1 MPVNNLIKL
10 RRGTD
15 WTSNPILSQGEPGF
29 DTTNNILKIGDGITA
44 WDALTPIGSGLDYLR
59 SHPNISAANSSDNTG
74 RTYIQ
79 DVILD
84 PNGHVIGIS
93 TGTET
98 GALIETDTL
107 ATVTARG
114 NTTTTNCVIPFY
126 YANQAAFPSATTY
139 HGAIAHS
146 HADGAVYFAHAGAW
160 SKLANQSEVDSA
172 GYLTSFTETNDLS
185 ATVTWAN
192 VPDANITESSVAQH
206 SGALRLTESQ
216 IVDLQ
221 NYLTSFTETNDL
233 SSAVVWVNVPDSN
246 ITESSVVQ
254 HSGALRLKE
263 SQIVDLQNY
272 LTSFTETNDLSSAVV
287 WANVPDINITESS
300 VVQHTGSFRIK
311 ESQIVDL
318 QNYLT
323 SFTET
328 NDLSSAVTWA
338 NVPDINITESSVV
351 QHTGAF
357 RIKESQVVDLKS
369 YLTSESN
376 DLSSVVTWAN
386 VPDINI
392 TESSVIQHSGA
403 LELTESQIVDLQ
415 TYLTEHPTI
424 ASAASSS
431 DNSGRT
437 YIQDILLDS
446 NGHVIGITTETES
459 VVNTD
464 TNTEYTAGTGIAL
477 QGTEFNVEPS
487 LISGRTEVTSVD
499 ADYLLI
505 WDATDS
511 ELKKVDAGEFLGGGD
526 IVDDTTPQ
534 LGGDLDAQSNNINSV
549 GTLTATSLVKSGG
562 ASSEFLKADGSVDT
576 NTYLT
581 SFTETN
587 DLSSAVVWI
596 NVPNA
601 NITQS
606 SVTQHQAALSITE
619 SQISD
624 LQSYLTSYTET
635 DTLANV
641 SSRGNTTTTTCVI
654 PFLYANQAAF
664 PNASTYHGAIAHSHS
679 DGAMYF
685 AHGGA
690 WTKLANDSDIL
701 NEEKVE
707 DFVGGM
713 VTGNTQNG
721 ITVTYDDTNGVIDF
735 TVTSQTDENFTT
747 ADHSKLDGIEALA
760 DVTDATNVDTAG
772 AVMNSDSST
781 ASMSFVVDEDNMTSD
796 SATKVPTQQSVKA
809 YVDANA
815 GGDTLT
821 EEQVEDFVGG
831 MLTGNAETGITVT
844 YDDSDG
850 TIDFAVTSQTDENFT
865 TADHSKL
872 DGIEALADVTD
883 ATNVDA
889 AGAVMNSDTSTA
901 SMSFV
906 VDEDNMAS
914 DSATKV
920 PTQQSVKHYIDNAGY
935 LTAHPNITDAASS
948 SDNSGNSFI
957 QDITLDSN
965 GHVTDLTVATASAGG
980 GGGIGSVV
988 EDTTPQI
995 GGNLDLNSKDINGI
1009 GNIDVTGSG
1018 HFSAKVEAD
1027 SFVKDGGTSSQF
1039 LKADGSVDTSTYLTG
1054 SSSINSLSDVVT
1066 NSPINNNQ
1074 VLAYSAGNFTNTD
1087 LSLALIARGS
1097 IPFGGYSTSQMGH
1110 YFFFDGSSEAVINTD
1125 GADINFRVEGDTN
1138 THLLFTDAGTER
1150 VGIGTATPASTLD
1163 VNGTLTATTLIKSG
1177 GTSSQF
1183 LKADGSVDTS
1193 TYSTTDTQL
1202 TEEQV
1207 EDFVGGMVTGN
1218 TETGITVTYQ
1228 DDDGTI
1234 DFVVASQT
1242 DENFT
1247 TADHSKL
1254 DGIEALADITDATNV
1269 DAAGAV
1275 MNSDSTTAGMSF
1287 VIDEDNMASDSA
1299 TKVPTQQSVK
1309 AYVDANAGGGGGSL
1323 TTEQVQD
1330 IVGAMVDD
1338 TETGISVTYDDTNG
1352 NLEFVVDHDAA
1363 NNFVANEHID
1373 HTSVTLTAGD
1383 GLTGGGDISANRT
1396 FAVSV
1401 DDSTIEINSDALRI
1415 KDGAIT
1421 SAKIG
1426 AGGFVFNEAGAD
1438 ADFRV
1443 EGDTNQ
1449 NLLFVDGSTDRV
1461 GIGTATPS
1469 GELHIQDGTLYIQND
1484 GSVPHFELMD
1494 TDTNNILRLNATNS
1508 VFAFN
1513 LDPGGD
1519 IAGSELRFNVD
1530 GTDKLTLKHNA
1541 TVFDQNVT
1549 INSSTNQAII
1559 GNSISV
1565 FNEGGANV
1573 DFRVEGDTDTNLL
1586 FLDASKDSVLI
1597 GAGSDGSLN
1606 SKVHVYEVGNF
1617 NTTNS
1622 RTVNILGRGY
1632 STTNGTYY
1640 HIGLSSRAEKYL
1652 SASTTD
1658 GGYSI
1663 GVNASPVIYS
1673 PDGTNVLTEVT
1684 ALRANPSI
1692 NTAASNV
1699 TVTNAYDIK
1708 TIPHFAGTNNTITNH
1723 YGLYLGN
1730 AGAGGTTPTNEYGVY
1745 QDNTAATNYLGG
1757 SLGIGTTDPGVY
1769 KLRVAGGHS
1778 SFEGGNVQFD
1788 GGNVTV
1794 NQAGGNYDFRVEGDT
1809 EVNLLVCDAST
1820 DRVGIGTAT
1829 PSVELDVNGN
1839 MILDKGSAN
1848 RPTKIHGDSLGF
1860 ISKKGDSG
1868 GWTFSVDAIGDSDTV
1883 YKGFGFYGSAD
1894 TLNSIWI
1901 GGAYN
1906 TPYAKFTTT
1915 ETVLN
1920 ENGDNRDL
1928 RVEGDTDTDLLFVDA
1943 GNDIVQIGKL
1953 NINGAFTLPTADGS
1967 ANQIL
1972 KTDGNGAVSWAADG
1986 GGAGGGGSVTTVKGN
2001 GSQVGGADIVTLDFS
2016 SEFAVTESPDTEINI
2031 ALSDEILSSG
2041 DLGTTL
2047 LGSTGIHL
2055 GYDSTADTMSINVN
2069 PALISAR
2076 TEVTSADA
2084 DYLLV
2089 WDATDSELKKV
2100 DAGEFRGGGGGGL
2113 SNIVEDTTPQLGGD
2127 LDVNGKDI
2135 VTTSNANIDLDPNGT
2150 GKVVFKGNAS
2160 KGAGQ
2165 FVLNCENNS
2174 HGIVIKGPPHSAG
2187 ASYTL
2192 TLPNTDGSNN
2202 QVLKTDGSGNLDWV
2216 DQSGGGGSTSV
2227 AAISADA
2234 TISSDVNL
2242 VTTANTDRTVTLP
2255 SVSSGKI
2262 VRIKKVD
2269 AGTGTV
2275 IIARGGSS
2283 TIDGA
2288 TQVALYSQ
2296 FESMTIICDGTNW
2309 HVF

>member
-29 DTTNNILKIGDGITA
+29 DTTNNVLKIGDGITA
-44 WDALTPIGSGLDYLR
+44 WDALVPIGSGLDYLQ

-93 TGTET
+93 TGTESVVN
-98 GALIETDTL
+98 TDT
-107 ATVTARG
+107 TYTAG
-114 NTTTTNCVIPFY
+114 AGLDLSE
-126 YANQAAFPSATTY
+126 ANQFNIDNTVIQNGDNVSLLNN
-139 HGAIAHS
+139 
-146 HADGAVYFAHAGAW
+146 D
-160 SKLANQSEVDSA
+160 A

-185 ATVTWAN
+185 SSVTWVN
-192 VPDANITESSVAQH
+192 VPDANITESSVVQH

-221 NYLTSFTETNDL
+221 T
-233 SSAVVWVNVPDSN
+233 
-246 ITESSVVQ
+246 
-254 HSGALRLKE
+254 
-263 SQIVDLQNY
+263 
-272 LTSFTETNDLSSAVV
+272 
-287 WANVPDINITESS
+287 
-300 VVQHTGSFRIK
+300 
-311 ESQIVDL
+311 
-318 QNYLT
+318 YLT

-338 NVPDINITESSVV
+338 NVPDANITESSVV

-437 YIQDILLDS
+437 YIQDVLLDS
-446 NGHVIGITTETES
+446 NGHVIGITTATET
-459 VVNTD
+459 VTD

-562 ASSEFLKADGSVDT
+562 VSSEFLKADGSVDT

-581 SFTETN
+581 SF
-587 DLSSAVVWI
+587 
-596 NVPNA
+596 
-601 NITQS
+601 
-606 SVTQHQAALSITE
+606 
-619 SQISD
+619 
-624 LQSYLTSYTET
+624 TET

-690 WTKLANDSDIL
+690 WIKLANDSDIL

-707 DFVGGM
+707 DFVGSM

-721 ITVTYDDTNGVIDF
+721 ITVTYDDTNGIINF
-735 TVTSQTDENFTT
+735 TVTSQTDENFTS
-747 ADHSKLDGIEALA
+747 ADHTKLDGIEESADVTDTGNVTLAGALMDSEVTNLSQVKTFDSSAYATAAQGTKADSAQQPPSEGAFANGDKTKLDGIETSADVTDTDNVVSALSPGAGVSISAGGVISVSSLALTTVQTASDETAHLALTAQEGDVVVRSDENKSYVHNGGSAGTMSDYTLLLTPTDAVLSVAGNTGAVTAAQIKTAYEGESDTNAFTDAEQSKLDGIESLADITDIANVTLAGALMDSEVTNLSQVKTFDSSDYATAAQGTKADSAQQPPSEGAFANGDKTKLDAIEALA
-760 DVTDATNVDTAG
+760 DVTDATNVDAAG
-772 AVMNSDSST
+772 AVMNTDSST
-781 ASMSFVVDEDNMTSD
+781 ASMSFVVDEDDMTSD
-796 SATKVPTQQSVKA
+796 SDTKVPTQQSVKA

-831 MLTGNAETGITVT
+831 MVTGNTETGITVT
-844 YDDSDG
+844 YQDSDG
-850 TIDFAVTSQTDENFT
+850 TLDFVVASQTDENFT

-872 DGIEALADVTD
+872 DAIEASADVTD

-889 AGAVMNSDTSTA
+889 AGAVMNTDTSTA

-935 LTAHPNITDAASS
+935 LTAHPNITNAANS

-980 GGGIGSVV
+980 DGGIGSVV
-988 EDTTPQI
+988 EDTTPQL
-995 GGNLDLNSKDINGI
+995 GGNLDLNSKDINGT
-1009 GNIDVTGSG
+1009 GDIDVTGSG

-1054 SSSINSLSDVVT
+1054 SSSINSLSDVAT
-1066 NSPINNNQ
+1066 SSPINNNQ
-1074 VLAYSAGNFTNTD
+1074 VLAYSAGSFTNTA
-1087 LSLALIARGS
+1087 LNLALIAKGS

-1207 EDFVGGMVTGN
+1207 EDFVGAMLTGN
-1218 TETGITVTYQ
+1218 TETGITVTYE
-1228 DDDGTI
+1228 DGDGTI

-1254 DGIEALADITDATNV
+1254 DGIEASADVTDTTNVTAAGALMDSELTDLAGVKGVTISTLQVKPSEGAFANGDKTKLDAIEASADVTDATNV
-1269 DAAGAV
+1269 NAAGAV

-1287 VIDEDNMASDSA
+1287 VVDEDNMSSDSDTKVPTQQSVKAYVDANSGGATLTEEQVEDFVGGMLTGNTETGITVTYDDSDGTIDFVVASQTDENFTTADHSKLDGIEASADVTDTANVTSAGALMDSELASIADVKALDQSVIAGASPNFVTTNMTDASDKRFMTDAQETKLDSVESNADVTDTANVTAAGALMDSELTDLAGVKGVTISTLQVKPSEGAFVNGDKTKLDAIEALADVTDATNVDAAGAVMNSDSSTASMSFVVDEDNMASDSA

-1309 AYVDANAGGGGGSL
+1309 AYVDANAGGGGG
-1323 TTEQVQD
+1323 
-1330 IVGAMVDD
+1330 
-1338 TETGISVTYDDTNG
+1338 
-1352 NLEFVVDHDAA
+1352 
-1363 NNFVANEHID
+1363 
-1373 HTSVTLTAGD
+1373 
-1383 GLTGGGDISANRT
+1383 
-1396 FAVSV
+1396 
-1401 DDSTIEINSDALRI
+1401 
-1415 KDGAIT
+1415 
-1421 SAKIG
+1421 
-1426 AGGFVFNEAGAD
+1426 
-1438 ADFRV
+1438 
-1443 EGDTNQ
+1443 
-1449 NLLFVDGSTDRV
+1449 
-1461 GIGTATPS
+1461 
-1469 GELHIQDGTLYIQND
+1469 
-1484 GSVPHFELMD
+1484 
-1494 TDTNNILRLNATNS
+1494 
-1508 VFAFN
+1508 
-1513 LDPGGD
+1513 
-1519 IAGSELRFNVD
+1519 
-1530 GTDKLTLKHNA
+1530 
-1541 TVFDQNVT
+1541 
-1549 INSSTNQAII
+1549 
-1559 GNSISV
+1559 
-1565 FNEGGANV
+1565 
-1573 DFRVEGDTDTNLL
+1573 
-1586 FLDASKDSVLI
+1586 
-1597 GAGSDGSLN
+1597 
-1606 SKVHVYEVGNF
+1606 
-1617 NTTNS
+1617 
-1622 RTVNILGRGY
+1622 
-1632 STTNGTYY
+1632 
-1640 HIGLSSRAEKYL
+1640 
-1652 SASTTD
+1652 
-1658 GGYSI
+1658 
-1663 GVNASPVIYS
+1663 
-1673 PDGTNVLTEVT
+1673 
-1684 ALRANPSI
+1684 
-1692 NTAASNV
+1692 
-1699 TVTNAYDIK
+1699 
-1708 TIPHFAGTNNTITNH
+1708 
-1723 YGLYLGN
+1723 
-1730 AGAGGTTPTNEYGVY
+1730 
-1745 QDNTAATNYLGG
+1745 
-1757 SLGIGTTDPGVY
+1757 
-1769 KLRVAGGHS
+1769 
-1778 SFEGGNVQFD
+1778 
-1788 GGNVTV
+1788 
-1794 NQAGGNYDFRVEGDT
+1794 
-1809 EVNLLVCDAST
+1809 
-1820 DRVGIGTAT
+1820 
-1829 PSVELDVNGN
+1829 
-1839 MILDKGSAN
+1839 
-1848 RPTKIHGDSLGF
+1848 
-1860 ISKKGDSG
+1860 
-1868 GWTFSVDAIGDSDTV
+1868 
-1883 YKGFGFYGSAD
+1883 
-1894 TLNSIWI
+1894 
-1901 GGAYN
+1901 
-1906 TPYAKFTTT
+1906 
-1915 ETVLN
+1915 
-1920 ENGDNRDL
+1920 
-1928 RVEGDTDTDLLFVDA
+1928 
-1943 GNDIVQIGKL
+1943 
-1953 NINGAFTLPTADGS
+1953 
-1967 ANQIL
+1967 
-1972 KTDGNGAVSWAADG
+1972 
-1986 GGAGGGGSVTTVKGN
+1986 GGGSVTTVKGN

-2016 SEFAVTESPDTEINI
+2016 SEFDLTESPDTEINI
-2031 ALSDEILSSG
+2031 ALSTEILSSG
-2041 DLGTTL
+2041 DLSTTL
-2047 LGSTGIHL
+2047 SGSTGIHL
-2055 GYDSTADTMSINVN
+2055 AYDSSADAIGLNVS

-2100 DAGEFRGGGGGGL
+2100 DAGEFRGGGGGSSL
-2113 SNIVEDTTPQLGGD
+2113 TEEQVEDFVGGMVTGNTETFITVTYED
-2127 LDVNGKDI
+2127 GDGTLDFVVPVKDEDNMASDSATHLATQQSI
-2135 VTTSNANIDLDPNGT
+2135 KAYVDANAG
-2150 GKVVFKGNAS
+2150 
-2160 KGAGQ
+2160 
-2165 FVLNCENNS
+2165 
-2174 HGIVIKGPPHSAG
+2174 
-2187 ASYTL
+2187 
-2192 TLPNTDGSNN
+2192 
-2202 QVLKTDGSGNLDWV
+2202 
-2216 DQSGGGGSTSV
+2216 GGGGSTSV